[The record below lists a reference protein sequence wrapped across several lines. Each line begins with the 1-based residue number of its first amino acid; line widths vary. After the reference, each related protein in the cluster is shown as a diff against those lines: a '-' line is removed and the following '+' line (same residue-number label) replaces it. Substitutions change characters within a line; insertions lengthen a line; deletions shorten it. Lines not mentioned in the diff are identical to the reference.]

1 METLRRGTP
10 AGWKFNPLELDK
22 LFNNPGLLLSK
33 TRDRVGDPFTVWSP
47 GQSITLTGT
56 AAGARAIFS
65 ANPKTFSAF
74 GNDVLS
80 PFLGDASLI
89 VLSGDR
95 HKEER
100 RLLMP
105 PLHGDRMRIYGA
117 IIQDAA
123 RTHLSRIANGAVFSA
138 LTLAQDVT
146 LDIII
151 RAVFGV
157 DDAHQVAEVR
167 DAITVKLDAS
177 TPWLMF
183 FPALRRPMFGVGPWD
198 HFLKADANARRL
210 LHRTIEAKRTSTTRG
225 ADILS
230 LLLDARHEDGSPL
243 PDDDIVDELI
253 TLLFAGHETTAITL
267 AWAMYWLHAKPELL
281 ERLNAELAAAGALA
295 STDEIAK
302 LPFLSA
308 FVDETLRIHPIV
320 PLVPRILEQDFELGG
335 WLLPKGSAIGVS
347 VMLLHQNPDIYP
359 NPTEFNPDR
368 FLGKTFSP
376 FEYAPFGGGA
386 RRCIGAAF
394 ALYEAKLV
402 LAEWLR
408 AGTYS
413 LVDTARPL
421 LERRNITLAPRGGVP
436 MRRESSSI

>member
-22 LFNNPGLLLSK
+22 LFNNPGLLLSE

-56 AAGARAIFS
+56 PAGARAIFS

-74 GNDVLS
+74 GSGVLS

-157 DDAHQVAEVR
+157 DDAHQVAELR
-167 DAITVKLDAS
+167 DAITAKLEAS

-198 HFLKADANARRL
+198 HFLKVDANARRL
-210 LHRTIEAKRTSTTRG
+210 LQRTIEAKRTSTTRG

-230 LLLDARHEDGSPL
+230 LLLDARHEDGSPM

-394 ALYEAKLV
+394 AHYEAKLV
-402 LAEWLR
+402 LSEWLR

-413 LVDTARPL
+413 LIDTARPL

-436 MRRESSSI
+436 LRRVTTSK

>member
-1 METLRRGTP
+1 M
-10 AGWKFNPLELDK
+10 
-22 LFNNPGLLLSK
+22 
-33 TRDRVGDPFTVWSP
+33 
-47 GQSITLTGT
+47 
-56 AAGARAIFS
+56 
-65 ANPKTFSAF
+65 
-74 GNDVLS
+74 
-80 PFLGDASLI
+80 
-89 VLSGDR
+89 
-95 HKEER
+95 
-100 RLLMP
+100 
-105 PLHGDRMRIYGA
+105 
-117 IIQDAA
+117 
-123 RTHLSRIANGAVFSA
+123 
-138 LTLAQDVT
+138 
-146 LDIII
+146 
-151 RAVFGV
+151 
-157 DDAHQVAEVR
+157 
-167 DAITVKLDAS
+167 
-177 TPWLMF
+177 
-183 FPALRRPMFGVGPWD
+183 
-198 HFLKADANARRL
+198 
-210 LHRTIEAKRTSTTRG
+210 
-225 ADILS
+225 
-230 LLLDARHEDGSPL
+230 

-308 FVDETLRIHPIV
+308 IVDETLRIHPIV

-347 VMLLHQNPDIYP
+347 VMLLHQNPDTYP

-413 LVDTARPL
+413 LMDTARPL

-436 MRRESSSI
+436 LRRVSTLI

>member
-22 LFNNPGLLLSK
+22 LFNNPGLLLSE

-56 AAGARAIFS
+56 PTGARAIFS
-65 ANPKTFSAF
+65 ANPRTFSAF
-74 GNDVLS
+74 GHVVLS

-123 RTHLSRIANGAVFSA
+123 RTHLSQIPAGAAFTA

-157 DDAHQVAEVR
+157 ENSHEVAEVR
-167 DAITVKLDAS
+167 EAITTKLDAS

-183 FPALRRPMFGVGPWD
+183 FPALRRPMLGIGPWD
-198 HFLKADANARRL
+198 HFLKSDVNARRL
-210 LHRTIEAKRTSTTRG
+210 LHRTIAAKRLSETRG

-230 LLLDARHEDGSPL
+230 LLLDARHEDGSPM
-243 PDDDIVDELI
+243 PNDDIVDELI

-281 ERLNAELAAAGALA
+281 ERLQAELAATGSSA

-308 FVDETLRIHPIV
+308 LVDETLRIHPVV
-320 PLVPRILEQDFELGG
+320 PLVPRVLEQDFELGG

-347 VMLLHQNPDIYP
+347 VMLLHQDPDIYP
-359 NPTEFNPDR
+359 DPTAFNPDR
-368 FLGKTFSP
+368 FLGKTLSP

-394 ALYEAKLV
+394 AHYEAKLV

-408 AGTYS
+408 TGTFS
-413 LVDTARPL
+413 LIDTALPR
-421 LERRNITLAPRGGVP
+421 LERRNITLAPRGGVQ
-436 MRRESSSI
+436 MRRVTK

>member
-1 METLRRGTP
+1 MEALRPGLP
-10 AGWKFNPLELDK
+10 AGWKFNPFELDK
-22 LFNNPGLLLSK
+22 LFNNPGQLLSE

-47 GQSITLTGT
+47 GQSITLTST
-56 AAGARAIFS
+56 PAGARAIFS

-74 GNDVLS
+74 GKDVLS

-105 PLHGDRMRIYGA
+105 PLHGDRMRIYGG

-123 RTHLSRIANGAVFSA
+123 RAHLSQIANGTVFSA
-138 LTLAQDVT
+138 LSLAQDVT

-151 RAVFGV
+151 QAVFGV
-157 DDAHQVAEVR
+157 HDAREVGEVR
-167 DAITVKLDAS
+167 DAITEKLEAS

-198 HFLKADANARRL
+198 HFQRADHRARML
-210 LHRTIEAKRTSTTRG
+210 LHRTIEAKRSSNTRG

-230 LLLDARHEDGSPL
+230 LLLDAHHEDGSRM
-243 PDDDIVDELI
+243 PDDDIIDELI

-267 AWAMYWLHAKPELL
+267 AWAMYWLHAKPELH
-281 ERLNAELAAAGALA
+281 ERLMCELDAAG
-295 STDEIAK
+295 SDTSPDEIVK

-308 FVDETLRIHPIV
+308 FLDETLRIHPVV
-320 PLVPRILEQDFELGG
+320 PLVPRILEQDFELGS
-335 WLLPKGSAIGVS
+335 WLIPRGSAIGVS

-359 NPTEFNPDR
+359 NPTEFIPER

-376 FEYAPFGGGA
+376 FDYAPFGGGA

-394 ALYEAKLV
+394 ATYEAKLV
-402 LAEWLR
+402 LVEWLR

-413 LVDTARPL
+413 LLDTAPPR
-421 LERRNITLAPRGGVP
+421 LERRNITLAPRGGV
-436 MRRESSSI
+436 MMHRTSSR

>member
-1 METLRRGTP
+1 
-10 AGWKFNPLELDK
+10 
-22 LFNNPGLLLSK
+22 
-33 TRDRVGDPFTVWSP
+33 
-47 GQSITLTGT
+47 
-56 AAGARAIFS
+56 
-65 ANPKTFSAF
+65 
-74 GNDVLS
+74 
-80 PFLGDASLI
+80 
-89 VLSGDR
+89 
-95 HKEER
+95 
-100 RLLMP
+100 MP

-138 LTLAQDVT
+138 LSLAQDVT

-157 DDAHQVAEVR
+157 HDAHEVGEVR
-167 DAITVKLDAS
+167 DAITAKLDAS

-183 FPALRRPMFGVGPWD
+183 FPALRRPMLGVGPWD
-198 HFLKADANARRL
+198 HFVKADKNARRL
-210 LHRTIEAKRTSTTRG
+210 LHRTIEAKRTANTRG

-230 LLLDARHEDGSPL
+230 LLLDARHEDGSPM

-308 FVDETLRIHPIV
+308 IVDETLRIHPIV

-359 NPTEFNPDR
+359 NPTKFNPDR

-408 AGTYS
+408 AGKYG
-413 LVDTARPL
+413 LQDTARPR
-421 LERRNITLAPRGGVP
+421 LERRNITLAPRGGVM
-436 MRRESSSI
+436 MRRATQS